1 MITVNTFVLGDIYT
15 NTYLLKDEATG
26 ALAVIDP
33 AVESRELIDAI
44 NSLGGKLEYILL
56 THGHFD
62 HICGVAALLKEFS
75 PKVCV
80 SKDEVD
86 FLANPQLNGCA
97 WHNISIDEIPVD
109 NALSDNDIIMLGD
122 SSIRFIET
130 PGHTGGSG
138 CYIVDDMIFSGDT
151 LFYGSIGRTDFPTSS
166 MSDMMKSLKK
176 LSALDGDYT
185 VFPGH
190 DISTTLDYERRYNP
204 YMR

>member
-1 MITVNTFVLGDIYT
+1 MITVKTFVLGDIYT
-15 NTYLLKDEATG
+15 NTYLLKDETTG
-26 ALAVIDP
+26 EMAVVDP
-33 AVESRELIDAI
+33 AAYSKALIDAI
-44 NSLGGKLEYILL
+44 KDSGGKLSCILL

-62 HICGVAALLKEFS
+62 HICGVSALLKEFS

-86 FLANPQLNGCA
+86 FLRNPQLNGCA
-97 WHNISIDEIPVD
+97 WHNINIDEIPVD
-109 NALSDNDIIMLGD
+109 VALSDNDIITLGD
-122 SSIRFIET
+122 SNIRFIET

-138 CYIVDDMIFSGDT
+138 CYVVDDMIFSGDT

-166 MSDMMKSLKK
+166 MSAMMHSLKK
-176 LSALDGDYT
+176 LSALTGDYT

-190 DISTTLDYERRYNP
+190 DISTTLDYERKYNP